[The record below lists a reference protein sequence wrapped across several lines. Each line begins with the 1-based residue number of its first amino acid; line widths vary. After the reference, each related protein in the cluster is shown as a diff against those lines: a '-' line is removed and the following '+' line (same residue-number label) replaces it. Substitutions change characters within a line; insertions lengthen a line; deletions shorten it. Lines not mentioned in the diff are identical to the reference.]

1 MLALSAHLLLLGWD
15 DSWAECFAPY
25 AGMVPGRVARVDRDR
40 CGVLT
45 DGGEV
50 TAGWQ
55 GDLPCAGDWVALRDL
70 PDGRRLVAAILPR
83 RTALVRG
90 GVARD
95 SRDGL
100 SGDSRGQVLA
110 ANIDVALIVEPA
122 YPDASVGRI
131 ERLLALAWQS
141 GAVPHVVIS
150 KADLTPDLPWLL
162 ETVSSAAPGVGV
174 TALSAVTGEGLDDV
188 RAVATGTTVLLGPSG
203 AGKSTLVNAL
213 AGTDVMRT
221 QTIRAADGRGRHTT
235 THRELVMVPGG
246 LVIDTPGIRRVG
258 LYDVG
263 EGLAQAF
270 ADLEE
275 LAADCRFTDCAHD
288 AEPDCAVLAAIEAG
302 DLPARR
308 LDDWR
313 KLRREAAWIAS
324 RTDARLRS
332 ERLREWKIIHRAARR
347 DRRGS

>member
-1 MLALSAHLLLLGWD
+1 MLALSSSLSSLGWD

-40 CGVLT
+40 CVVLT

-50 TAGWQ
+50 TAGWH
-55 GDLPCAGDWVALRDL
+55 GALPCTGDWVALRDL

-83 RTALVRG
+83 RTALMRG

-110 ANIDVALIVEPA
+110 ANVDVALIVEPA

-131 ERLLALAWQS
+131 ERLLALVWQS
-141 GAVPHVVIS
+141 GAVPHVVVG

-162 ETVSSAAPGVGV
+162 ETVSAAAPGVGV

-188 RAVATGTTVLLGPSG
+188 RAVVTGTTVLLGPSG

-213 AGTDVMRT
+213 AGSDVMRT
-221 QTIRAADGRGRHTT
+221 QRIRAADGRGRHTT
-235 THRELVMVPGG
+235 THRELVAVPGG

-258 LYDVG
+258 LYDVD
-263 EGLAQAF
+263 EGLTQAF

-275 LAADCRFTDCAHD
+275 LAADCRFTDCGHD
-288 AEPDCAVLAAIEAG
+288 TEPGCAVLTAIEAG

-313 KLRREAAWIAS
+313 KLRREATWIAS
-324 RTDARLRS
+324 RTDARLRAGL
-332 ERLREWKIIHRAARR
+332 LRERKIIHRAARR
-347 DRRGS
+347 NRRDS